1 MYPGYFL
8 KHNSNCENYSFN
20 DFIGERCG
28 GQAMFEGRKA
38 KSEG

>member
-20 DFIGERCG
+20 DFIGERYG
-28 GQAMFEGRKA
+28 GQAMFEGCKA